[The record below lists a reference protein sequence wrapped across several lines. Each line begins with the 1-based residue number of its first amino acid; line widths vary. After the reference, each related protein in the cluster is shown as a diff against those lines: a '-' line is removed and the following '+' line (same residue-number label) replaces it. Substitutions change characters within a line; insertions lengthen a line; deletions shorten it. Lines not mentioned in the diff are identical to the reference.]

1 MLQQLFKFKGGVKP
15 DTNKTPSVQA
25 PIGTAPIPK
34 LLVVPLHQSIG
45 GIPNPLVAAGERVL
59 KGQKIGGPDKWIS
72 SAVHAPTS
80 GMVIAVEE
88 RIASHPSGLPTL
100 SVVIEPDG
108 LDEWIERVPVDY
120 AALEPEKVREIL
132 RDYGV
137 VGLGGAVF
145 PTHAKLTPAKSV
157 PMDALVI
164 NGAEC
169 EPFMTCDDLLMRER
183 PEEVVRGVGIF
194 RDLLKPKRVLS
205 ARTSR
210 SLPYRRAT
218 RPAAPSS

>member
-25 PIGTAPIPK
+25 PIGIAPLPR

-45 GIPNPLVAAGERVL
+45 GIPSPLVEAGQRVL
-59 KGQKIGGPDKWIS
+59 KGQTIGGPDKWIS

-80 GMVIAVEE
+80 GTVVAVEE
-88 RIASHPSGLPTL
+88 RVASHPSGLPTL

-108 LDEWIERVPVDY
+108 RDEWIERAALDY
-120 AALEPEKVREIL
+120 AALEPEQVREIL
-132 RDYGV
+132 RDFGV

-145 PTHAKLTPAKSV
+145 PTHAKLAPAKSV

-183 PEEVVRGVGIF
+183 PEEIVRGGGIF
-194 RDLLKPKRVLS
+194 TSFVLELIVYPVVYETW
-205 ARTSR
+205 RYHTDVKN
-210 SLPYRRAT
+210 
-218 RPAAPSS
+218 APQGDR